1 MVSKKGKGMESLEM
15 IPRNLEDLLP
25 EDIPMSRIKSEKKF
39 LLLPKERPEIPSKER
54 VVELIDEG
62 HFGLVD
68 YLVSK
73 GWRGDL
79 IDGGIIELLI
89 SGGDKKNDWKQG
101 NWSRRLLEIDSKN
114 IIATETLMKIAINN
128 RDEEGALRY
137 AEKLFSI
144 EGSNQTALN
153 YLINQ
158 KRISGEWED
167 VISLCETLLENY
179 PKDFFGLKTLAEAQ
193 TSVVDNR
200 SLDTWSTVLEI
211 GGLSDL
217 EMIKVARNYYNSN
230 EYDRVVS
237 ILLGIGEE
245 NRIEENVLELLAR
258 SQYSLKD
265 WEGCYSTC
273 SELVSIFPE
282 NMIGLRLRM
291 RSMKRMRNTDGTI
304 ISAKAILESQQND
317 SEALRNLIR
326 SAATISDWVS
336 VEEISDVAIED
347 EGLKIEALRWKARA
361 VTRRGSGNAVDSWE
375 ELLKNS
381 EDDIEALLE
390 IGKIHYNNYENERA
404 EGFYGKILELDPANM
419 RAKNALASSKIRR
432 GRLLDA
438 IPILN
443 SLCEEDEGSVRV
455 WESLIET
462 FLRLERRHEAD
473 SAWSRLIESTW
484 KSEDQFFVAVEV
496 ALRFHWHSRL
506 NWIMKTRSQKVVK
519 PSILF
524 PRLAEVFLRI
534 GDISTAWGYLQREGD
549 EELCSEIRDRIRR
562 ILKIT
567 GAEEGELREHYSKGE
582 SLWVQGLVVR
592 EIIRKCSESYRP
604 RMGRKKVAL
613 VSSSLNRGGAERQL
627 AYTFRGLDRG
637 RFDCELV
644 VQRFDNRGN
653 GETYIELIDEFTDS
667 AFEISESFSAD
678 EWSSGCLNPIGEELL
693 GLLPNTTVRTV
704 RSLVIHFEKEVPD
717 LVHCWQDQTI
727 ISASIAS
734 MMCGVPRIMGSAR
747 SMRPDEKSELH
758 IRKRPHL
765 AQCMKFFLSDG
776 RVRLTTNSQAGK
788 MSYSEWLEI
797 APEEVSVI
805 HNGVDFEFME
815 KSKNSRKFNKRFKEV
830 GIKKGHKIVG
840 GVFRLEAGKRVEL
853 WLDSFAEAL
862 KEESALRGIIVGSG
876 RMEETIEAWIKERD
890 LGNRVSL
897 VGSSD
902 DVASWLEKMDVFLLT
917 SQTEGLPNVIIEA
930 QGFGVPCIS
939 TDVGG
944 VGEVIDHGK
953 SGFVVDSSDSREI
966 ADAILMGLGRK
977 NKSLGIRAKR
987 RARKIFSIDSMINNT
1002 HNNYLNILSD

>member
-1 MVSKKGKGMESLEM
+1 MVPEKGKSMASLE
-15 IPRNLEDLLP
+15 IISRNLEDLLP
-25 EDIPMSRIKSEKKF
+25 EDIPKCRKISEKGF
-39 LLLPKERPEIPSKER
+39 LLLPNERPEIPPKER
-54 VVELIDEG
+54 VLELIDEG

-73 GWRGDL
+73 GWSGNQ
-79 IDGGIIELLI
+79 IDGEIIELLI
-89 SGGDKKNDWKQG
+89 SEEGKNNDWKKG
-101 NWSRRLLEIDSKN
+101 NWSRRLLEIDSQN
-114 IIATETLMKIAINN
+114 IIATETLMKIAIN
-128 RDEEGALRY
+128 RCDEESALRY

-144 EGSNQTALN
+144 DGSNKNALN

-158 KRISGEWED
+158 KRISGEWGV

-179 PKDFFGLKTLAEAQ
+179 PNDFFGLKTLAEAQ
-193 TSVVDNR
+193 TVEVDDR

-217 EMIKVARNYYNSN
+217 EMIKIARNYYNSN
-230 EYDRVVS
+230 EYKRVIS
-237 ILLGIGEE
+237 ILMGISEE
-245 NRIEENVLELLAR
+245 NRREENVLELLAR
-258 SQYSLKD
+258 SRYSLKD

-291 RSMKRMRNTDGTI
+291 RSMKRMKNADGTI

-317 SEALRNLIR
+317 AEALRNLIR
-326 SAATISDWVS
+326 SAASISDWS
-336 VEEISDVAIED
+336 AVEEISDVAIED

-361 VTRRGSGNAVDSWE
+361 VTRQGKSNAIDSWE

-381 EDDIEALLE
+381 EDIEALLE
-390 IGKIHYNNYENERA
+390 IGKIHYNNYENELA
-404 EGFYGKILELDPANM
+404 EEFYGKILESDPGNM

-432 GRLLDA
+432 GRLLEA

-443 SLCEEDEGSVRV
+443 SLCEKEEGSVRV

-462 FLRLERRHEAD
+462 FLRLERRGEAD
-473 SAWSRLIESTW
+473 SAWSRLMESTW

-506 NWIMKTRSQKVVK
+506 DWIMKTRSEKVVK
-519 PSILF
+519 PSVLY

-534 GDISTAWGYLQREGD
+534 GDISTAWGYLQRGGD
-549 EELCSEIRDRIRR
+549 EELCSEIEERMRE

-567 GAEEGELREHYSKGE
+567 GTEEDELREHYSNGDA
-582 SLWVQGLVVR
+582 LWLQGLVVR
-592 EIIRKCSESYRP
+592 EIIRKCRESYRP
-604 RMGRKKVAL
+604 RIGRKKVAL

-627 AYTFRGLDRG
+627 AYTFRGLDRK
-637 RFDCELV
+637 RFACELV

-653 GETYIELIDEFTDS
+653 GETYMELIDEFTDS

-678 EWSSGCLNPIGEELL
+678 EWSSGCLNPIEEDLL
-693 GLLPNTTVRTV
+693 SLLPNTTIRTV
-704 RSLVIHFEKEVPD
+704 RSLVLHFEKEVPD

-734 MMCGVPRIMGSAR
+734 IMCGVPRIMGSAR

-776 RVRLTTNSQAGK
+776 RVSLTTNSQAGK
-788 MSYSEWLEI
+788 TSYSEWLEI
-797 APEEVSVI
+797 SPKEISVI

-876 RMEETIEAWIKERD
+876 RMEETIGAWIKERD

-902 DVASWLEKMDVFLLT
+902 DVASWLGKMDVFLLT

-944 VGEVIDHGK
+944 AGEVIDHGK

-987 RARKIFSIDSMINNT
+987 RARKIFSIDSMIKNT
-1002 HNNYLNILSD
+1002 QNHYLDILSD